1 MGSSEGRLRGFYMVE
16 SKARSGWH
24 RDSAGHRKAALKG
37 KRGSAKARKKL
48 RIRKMLNIVEKEIG
62 FYKETRNDVW
72 LCQLSKKIWVAYNLF
87 IEYLTGRELRSRLAV
102 KDASWNLI
110 NSGRIERIYF
120 CSHLRSCYKFACLD
134 VKLRIHNIYHGFI
147 QPPL

>member
-1 MGSSEGRLRGFYMVE
+1 MVG

-48 RIRKMLNIVEKEIG
+48 RIRKMLNIVEKEVG

-72 LCQLSKKIWVAYNLF
+72 LCQLSEKIWVSYNLF

-110 NSGRIERIYF
+110 NSGRIERSLYTESNF
-120 CSHLRSCYKFACLD
+120 LHLYHYEGHAEADD
-134 VKLRIHNIYHGFI
+134 VLKSVHFVKDRLRHY
-147 QPPL
+147 LK